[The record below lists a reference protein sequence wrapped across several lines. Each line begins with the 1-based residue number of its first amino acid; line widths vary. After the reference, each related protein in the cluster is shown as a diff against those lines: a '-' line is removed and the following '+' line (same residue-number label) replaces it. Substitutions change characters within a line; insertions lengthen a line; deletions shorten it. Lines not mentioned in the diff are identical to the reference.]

1 MEGLPKYTEKDISRS
16 VYRYLITYTEEETTK
31 CYYTHWFDPEN
42 HFPDSGKMV
51 VIDLVK
57 NQYMTNGK
65 DWLDIEED
73 HL

>member
-16 VYRYLITYTEEETTK
+16 VYRYLIMYTNEETTK
-31 CYYTHWFDPEN
+31 CYYTHWFEPEN
-42 HFPDSGKMV
+42 HFPDSGNMV

>member
-1 MEGLPKYTEKDISRS
+1 MTVPKYTEKDISRS
-16 VYRYLITYTEEETTK
+16 VYRYLITYTEESETK
-31 CYYTHWFDPEN
+31 CFYTHWFEPEN
-42 HFPDSGKMV
+42 SFPAKGEMV

-57 NQYMTNGK
+57 NQYMTNGI

>member
-1 MEGLPKYTEKDISRS
+1 MGEFPKYTEKDISRS
-16 VYRYLITYTEEETTK
+16 VYRYLIIFNIENESK
-31 CYYTHWFDPEN
+31 CYYTHWFEPEN
-42 HFPDSGKMV
+42 HFPDSGNMV

-57 NQYMTNGK
+57 NQYMTNKK

>member
-1 MEGLPKYTEKDISRS
+1 
-16 VYRYLITYTEEETTK
+16 LITYTNEETTK

-42 HFPDSGKMV
+42 HFPDSGNMV

>member
-16 VYRYLITYTEEETTK
+16 VYRYLITYTEESETK

-42 HFPDSGKMV
+42 HFPDSGNMV
-51 VIDLVK
+51 AIDLVK

>member
-16 VYRYLITYTEEETTK
+16 VYRYLITYTNKEITK
-31 CYYTHWFDPEN
+31 CYYTHWFEPEN
-42 HFPDSGKMV
+42 HFPDSGNMV

>member
-1 MEGLPKYTEKDISRS
+1 MDGLPKYTEKDISRS
-16 VYRYLITYTEEETTK
+16 VYRYLITHTLEGTTQ
-31 CYYTHWFDPEN
+31 CFYTHWFDPEN
-42 HFPDSGKMV
+42 HFPDSGNMA